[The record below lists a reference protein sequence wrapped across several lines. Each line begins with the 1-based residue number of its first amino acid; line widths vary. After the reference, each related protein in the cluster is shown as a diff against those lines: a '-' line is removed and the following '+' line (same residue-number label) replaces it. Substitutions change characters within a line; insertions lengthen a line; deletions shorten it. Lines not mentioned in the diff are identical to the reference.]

1 MNLLQLPT
9 QKEFAIQCVLL
20 KGFITRNYCLRNSI
34 TRVSSYITLI
44 GNHLF
49 NTEKVPT
56 KTLWGN
62 GVGYDYSYTLKENN
76 YKTFYNDYKHLLN
89 DEEKLISKSILNII
103 DETI

>member
-1 MNLLQLPT
+1 MNLSPLPT
-9 QKEFAIQCVLL
+9 QKEFAIKRILL
-20 KGFITRNYCLRNSI
+20 KGFITRNYCLNNYI

-44 GNHLF
+44 GNQLF
-49 NTEKVPT
+49 NTKKMPA
-56 KTLWGN
+56 KTSWGN
-62 GVGYDYSYTLKENN
+62 GVGYDYSYILKENN